1 MNLKFRNRIAL
12 YTTLAV
18 ALMTALVFVIIY
30 TVVHHTAY
38 AHLDK
43 EILQG
48 ERRGH

>member
-1 MNLKFRNRIAL
+1 MNLKFRNRIAF

-38 AHLDK
+38 NNA
-43 EILQG
+43 ILVG
-48 ERRGH
+48 CFEKI